1 MTGWIRFAGDR
12 ETLQIPWRERIEN
25 KSILLWEK
33 IPNNSMRT
41 EAHHCTINHLHIVE
55 LVIQRDFGIYG
66 NLECIQKPLFLN
78 MWHITRTHIIVKWYD
93 SINLNEDKRYLNFMS
108 YNKHH
113 LYDTLIEFI
122 EVDDLL
128 NISYD
133 QRLIWDDGERIKIN
147 KKIFSTLEWLKFYF
161 KNRNKIQ
168 A

>member
-1 MTGWIRFAGDR
+1 MSGWIRLPGDR
-12 ETLQIPWRERIEN
+12 ETLQIPWRERKKN

-33 IPNNSMRT
+33 ILNNSMRT
-41 EAHHCTINHLHIVE
+41 EAHQSTMNYLHIFK
-55 LVIQRDFGIYG
+55 LVIQRDFRIYC
-66 NLECIQKPLFLN
+66 NLERIQKPLFLN

-133 QRLIWDDGERIKIN
+133 HGLIWDDGERIKI
-147 KKIFSTLEWLKFYF
+147 KTKDHFYS
-161 KNRNKIQ
+161 RV